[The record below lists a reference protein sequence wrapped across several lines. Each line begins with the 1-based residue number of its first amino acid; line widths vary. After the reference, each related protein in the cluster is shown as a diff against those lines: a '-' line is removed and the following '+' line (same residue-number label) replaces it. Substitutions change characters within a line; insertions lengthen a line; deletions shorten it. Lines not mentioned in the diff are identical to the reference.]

1 MNDGARLAV
10 LGLGSNIGDRLAHL
24 QGAVDALA
32 DAGRVVAVSPVYETD
47 PVGGTQQA
55 DFLNAVVVVDTDLTA
70 HALLDLAHATEAR
83 FARVRDQRWGP
94 RTLDVDVVAI
104 GDEVI
109 DDSEIVVP
117 HPRAAERAFVLVPWS
132 AVDGNAAFPDG
143 RRVTDV
149 LAGLDLGGVRPRPD
163 LALELPAVGP

>member
-1 MNDGARLAV
+1 MSEGSRRAV
-10 LGLGSNIGDRLAHL
+10 LALGSNIGDRLAHL
-24 QGAVDALA
+24 QGAVAALT

-47 PVGGTQQA
+47 PVGGPEQA
-55 DFLNAVVVVDTDLTA
+55 DFLNAVVIVDTDLNA
-70 HALLDLAHATEAR
+70 HALLDLAHVTEAR

-94 RTLDVDVVAI
+94 RTLDVDLVAI

-117 HPRAAERAFVLVPWS
+117 HPRAAERAFVLVPWL
-132 AVDGNAAFPDG
+132 AVDGEAAFPDG
-143 RRVTDV
+143 RRVTDL
-149 LAGLDLGGVRPRPD
+149 LAGLDLEGVRLRAD